1 MDAGIHRTCFLVDVC
16 AISPFADASR
26 GPWMELLDDRPQAV
40 DHHPRAAQMVG
51 DEVTGLVSRGRG
63 RMLLRDNPADYT
75 PISISIVSM
84 RIPSKV
90 VPSVFPHIIDP
101 L

>member
-1 MDAGIHRTCFLVDVC
+1 MVDVC
-16 AISPFADASR
+16 AISPFADTSR
-26 GPWMELLDDRPQAV
+26 GPWMELPDDRSEAV
-40 DHHPRAAQMVG
+40 DHHPRAA
-51 DEVTGLVSRGRG
+51 EVVRYEVAGLVGRGCG
-63 RMLLRDNPADYT
+63 RMLLTDNTTDYT
-75 PISISIVSM
+75 PIIISIVSM

>member
-1 MDAGIHRTCFLVDVC
+1 MVDVC

-51 DEVTGLVSRGRG
+51 DEVAGLVRRGRG
-63 RMLLRDNPADYT
+63 RMLLRDNPAAGKTWRPKRYQ
-75 PISISIVSM
+75 
-84 RIPSKV
+84 
-90 VPSVFPHIIDP
+90 
-101 L
+101 